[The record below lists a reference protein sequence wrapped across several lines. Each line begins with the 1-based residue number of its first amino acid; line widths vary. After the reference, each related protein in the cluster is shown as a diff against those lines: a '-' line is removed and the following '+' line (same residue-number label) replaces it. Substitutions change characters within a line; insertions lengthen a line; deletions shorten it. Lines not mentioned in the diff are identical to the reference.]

1 LKRYVAQVLNP
12 LSIHTQVSAAQS
24 VDSSELGATRAP
36 IASVEQVETR
46 ATGLIIDPHQV
57 RHLLNTQMSVLGVQR
72 FAMVM
77 WRAGDLEQVEHQL
90 L

>member
-1 LKRYVAQVLNP
+1 MLNP

-24 VDSSELGATRAP
+24 VDSLELGATRAR
-36 IASVEQVETR
+36 IVLVEQVATR
-46 ATGLIIDPHQV
+46 ATGLIIDLQQA
-57 RHLLNTQMSVLGVQR
+57 RHRLNTQASALGVQQ

-77 WRAGDLEQVEHQL
+77 WRGGDLEQVEHQL